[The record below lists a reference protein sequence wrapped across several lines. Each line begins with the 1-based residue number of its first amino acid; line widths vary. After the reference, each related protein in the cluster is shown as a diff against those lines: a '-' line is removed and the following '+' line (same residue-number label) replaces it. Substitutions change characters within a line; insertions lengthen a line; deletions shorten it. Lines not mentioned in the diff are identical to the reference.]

1 MGSESPPRAIPTRK
15 GIFLT
20 VLGIGLLSLGSPARP
35 CDSSSCSLL
44 TRGENGLIPKKKL
57 RLDLSFG
64 YTDQG
69 LLLRGSQEVDRVF
82 RPRVDLEHQL
92 IFPAFHRDI
101 NGYDRI
107 VQFDAVYGLASR
119 FNLVAS
125 LPVATWHAHD
135 VSHGSLQQEYGTTGV
150 GDVLLGLRSALGP
163 QGMVGGFS
171 IKCPTGP
178 YRIGGEFG
186 GGIQDPTLQPGTG
199 SVDFVASLQYALP
212 TELLH
217 LRWSLAGSY
226 QATTTNSLDYR
237 FGNQAIVVAGAAR
250 ALTKTLSA
258 SLQAKLFHEDRNR
271 YLAQGVP
278 STGSTFV
285 YVTPGVRLSVSHE
298 VSLYGFVLFVPYRYV
313 NEGQLGPR
321 VAFLT
326 GLSKVF

>member
-1 MGSESPPRAIPTRK
+1 MGSGRPSRAMPE
-15 GIFLT
+15 GSVLLLT
-20 VLGIGLLSLGSPARP
+20 LFAIGLLNSGSPASP

-69 LLLRGSQEVDRVF
+69 LLLRGNQEVDRVF

-135 VSHGSLQQEYGTTGV
+135 VAHGSLQQEYGTTGF
-150 GDVLLGLRSALGP
+150 GDILLGLRCALGP
-163 QGMVGGFS
+163 RGMVGGFA
-171 IKCPTGP
+171 IKFPTGP

-199 SVDFVASLQYALP
+199 SVDFVASLQYSLP
-212 TELLH
+212 AELLH

-226 QATTTNSLDYR
+226 QATTANSLDYR

-250 ALTKTLSA
+250 GLSKSLFA

-285 YVTPGVRLSVSHE
+285 YVTPGLRLNVSRE
-298 VSLYGFVLFVPYRYV
+298 VSLYAFVLFAPYRYV

-321 VAFLT
+321 VAVLS
-326 GLSKVF
+326 GLSKLF

>member
-1 MGSESPPRAIPTRK
+1 MIA
-15 GIFLT
+15 
-20 VLGIGLLSLGSPARP
+20 
-35 CDSSSCSLL
+35 
-44 TRGENGLIPKKKL
+44 KKKL

-69 LLLRGSQEVDRVF
+69 LLLRGSQEVDSVF

-125 LPVATWHAHD
+125 LPVATWHAHE

-150 GDVLLGLRSALGP
+150 GDVLLGLRSALGLR
-163 QGMVGGFS
+163 GMVGGLS
-171 IKCPTGP
+171 IKFPTGP

-199 SVDFVASLQYALP
+199 SVDFVASLQYSLP
-212 TELLH
+212 AELMH

-250 ALTKTLSA
+250 ALSKSLSA

-285 YVTPGVRLSVSHE
+285 YLTPGLRLNVSRE

-326 GLSKVF
+326 GLSKAF

>member
-1 MGSESPPRAIPTRK
+1 MGSESPSRAIPTRK

-20 VLGIGLLSLGSPARP
+20 VLGIGLLSFGSPARP

-163 QGMVGGFS
+163 

-285 YVTPGVRLSVSHE
+285 YVTPGVRLSVSRD
-298 VSLYGFVLFVPYRYV
+298 VSLYGFVLFAPYRYV